1 MANVFFKRG
10 TLNSLNNQPIRDG
23 TIYITTDER
32 AMYVDIDGTQR
43 IRLGDFVEYANWSAI
58 EAIENPNPH
67 SLYYANS
74 ENILAKYD
82 AATGDWSQV
91 NGRVAINRLISFVNQ
106 TAATANDI
114 TTVKTTLV
122 DAEGD
127 TVEGQTTYASA
138 NNSLLKITGSNTVEN
153 VTNRR
158 TAAITITPANLKES
172 ASLSTSSISNGVRLS
187 INNKQTGTDA
197 NGTAVNTSVADAN
210 PIDFIASNGLTIT
223 RDTTTGNINF
233 SAEGAYTDL
242 QTTFSNAGALSIRLS
257 DGEGNSVTQS
267 RQVTPTITYGKTDT
281 TDAVFAS
288 GIAVLDVYTSSQVD
302 TLIGNELKALDAMT
316 FKGTLGTN
324 GTVTDLP
331 TTGVKNGDTYKVI
344 TASTF
349 NNQECRI
356 GDMFI
361 AAGTENENGVLTA
374 PIVWTYIPSGS
385 DGSNDFFFT
394 YDADN
399 HSIKFNDNDGVSTAF
414 NAGTRIAFSGTNN
427 AITISHELVTR
438 TNTTGTA
445 QVQTGLNNLT
455 FNAVT
460 GITSDSTGHITEVVT
475 TPITVVDTHNEIT
488 GVSVLKTADANANS
502 ISTQVT
508 VTDEAGGH
516 SATDIIQ
523 SSSLNLSVTNNATVI
538 DLVWGTF

>member
-82 AATGDWSQV
+82 AATGNWSQV
-91 NGRVAINRLISFVNQ
+91 NGRVAINNLISFVNQ
-106 TAATANDI
+106 TAATANDV

-122 DAEGD
+122 DAGGD
-127 TVEGQTTYASA
+127 TVEGQTTYTSA
-138 NNSLLKITGSNTVEN
+138 NNSLLKITGSNTVES

-158 TAAITITPANLKES
+158 IAAITVTPANLKES
-172 ASLSTSSISNGVRLS
+172 ASLSTQSISNGVRLN

-223 RDTTTGNINF
+223 RDSTTGSINF

-267 RQVTPTITYGKTDT
+267 RQVTPTITYGKTSSI
-281 TDAVFAS
+281 DAIFAS
-288 GIAVLDVYTSSQVD
+288 GIAILDVYTAGEVD

-427 AITISHELVTR
+427 AITVSHELVTR

-445 QVQTGLNNLT
+445 QVQTGLNSLT

-523 SSSLNLSVTNNATVI
+523 SSSLNLSVTNNAAVI

>member
-361 AAGTENENGVLTA
+361 AAGTENDNGVLTA

-427 AITISHELVTR
+427 AITVSHELVTR

-445 QVQTGLNNLT
+445 QVQTRLSNLT

>member
-82 AATGDWSQV
+82 AATGNWSQV
-91 NGRVAINRLISFVNQ
+91 NGRVAIDNIISFVNQ
-106 TAATANDI
+106 TAATANDV

-122 DAEGD
+122 DADGD

-427 AITISHELVTR
+427 AITVSHELVTR

-445 QVQTGLNNLT
+445 QVQTRLSNLT